1 MVSDAPPWHTSRP
14 RKHRNVHDQRSMRP
28 ERGVN
33 EARVNQSGG
42 DEPGASE
49 PGVAAP
55 AALRTATDL
64 PPRLFRLVVP
74 PIILPVFLS
83 AADATVVATA
93 LPAIAASFG
102 HVEYLSWI
110 VVANLIAST
119 VAAPA
124 YGRLGDAFGRRRM
137 MMVALGIFMAASA
150 LCALAANFW
159 LLLGSRMLQGLGG
172 GGLMTLAQ
180 ALIGEHVPPRQRGS
194 YQGYLSAN
202 IVAGS
207 TIGPVMGGFITQA
220 FGWHAVFLAYL
231 PVGLVAWLLLIRLP
245 PGVPGPRAGGV
256 DVIGMVLLTG
266 FIVPLL
272 LMVSQLQKLNVAA
285 LPNLGGLL
293 GLTVAGLLML
303 LWQQRR
309 ARAPLLAL
317 PLMRIPAFWRST
329 VMGACSGA
337 SLTAMM
343 TFLPIYLEVVAGAS
357 AGQSGL
363 LLIPLTGAVSS
374 GSVLTGWLISRTG
387 RTAIFPTVGL
397 AMTAV
402 SLVALA
408 IWAPSLS
415 RVQLSWLLALGG
427 VTQGSAMITAQ
438 ITVQA
443 VAGVRQLGAASAS
456 VQLSRSLG
464 SAFGAAA
471 AGAVLFGLLSLM
483 DPDTASLFTEM
494 VRRGPGV
501 LDSLAAARQVQA
513 QAEIATAF
521 RGVFLTVAGFSC
533 VIVGCAATLPMRRL

>member
-1 MVSDAPPWHTSRP
+1 
-14 RKHRNVHDQRSMRP
+14 MRP
-28 ERGVN
+28 E
-33 EARVNQSGG
+33 
-42 DEPGASE
+42 
-49 PGVAAP
+49 PGVIVP
-55 AALRTATDL
+55 AALPGVPTMA
-64 PPRLFRLVVP
+64 PPLFGRIVP

-83 AADATVVATA
+83 AADGTVVATA

-137 MMVALGIFMAASA
+137 MVVALGIFMVASC
-150 LCALAANFW
+150 LCALAPNFW
-159 LLLGSRMLQGLGG
+159 SLLAARMLQGMGG

-180 ALIGEHVPPRQRGS
+180 ALIGENVPPRQRGS

-202 IVAGS
+202 IVAGT
-207 TIGPVMGGFITQA
+207 TIGPIMGGFITQA
-220 FGWHAVFLAYL
+220 WGWQAVFFAYL
-231 PVGLVAWLLLIRLP
+231 PVGLAALVLLTRLP
-245 PGVPGPRAGGV
+245 PGERGSGAARFDLFGV
-256 DVIGMVLLTG
+256 VLLTG

-272 LMVSQLQKLNVAA
+272 LMVSQLQTLSPAA
-285 LPNLGGLL
+285 LPGLGALL
-293 GLTVAGLLML
+293 ALTIAALATL

-309 ARAPLLAL
+309 TSAPLLAL
-317 PLMRIPAFWRST
+317 PLMRIPEFWRST
-329 VMGACSGA
+329 LMGACSGA
-337 SLTAMM
+337 SLTAMI
-343 TFLPIYLEVVAGAS
+343 TFLPIYLQVVTGAS
-357 AGQSGL
+357 PAQSGL

-387 RTAIFPTVGL
+387 RTAIFPAVGL
-397 AMTAV
+397 AITAV
-402 SLVALA
+402 SLIALA

-443 VAGVRQLGAASAS
+443 VSGSRQLGAASAS

-471 AGAVLFGLLSLM
+471 AGAVLFGLLALL
-483 DPDTASLFTEM
+483 DPDTAALFTDM

-501 LDSLAAARQVQA
+501 LDALTPARQALVQA
-513 QAEIATAF
+513 QIATAF
-521 RGVFLTVAGFSC
+521 RGVFVTVACFSC
-533 VIVGCAATLPMRRL
+533 IIVACAATLPMRRL